1 MSGCMVWAAA
11 IAVGVLALLAAAQPL
26 QAEGP
31 GAVRTAT
38 GAMPQ
43 QGWALIIWHG
53 GPVGE
58 IRGAVVS
65 AGGCTLRSV
74 WSTDAD
80 GEFAGYIFGAPEF
93 VQQSFLELH
102 PGGELPE
109 LALLVLCEPP
119 PPPSPWVAG
128 VDLDAVYEYALQL
141 INEARAAEGVAP
153 VVLGTNTAA
162 QRHAEDAAEHCV
174 TSHWGSDGLLPYMRY
189 SLAGGYHG
197 NSENGSGR
205 PASVSDCDEARGV
218 PWSDATAIESHMDGL
233 MRSSG
238 HRVNILTPEWRQ
250 VSLGFG
256 RRGDSTFFFQQFET
270 DAVEFTELPSFDGTV
285 LRFAGRTKGGVTPLW
300 GGQAVALSYDPL
312 PEPIPR
318 EQWSGTGSYGYG
330 RGVVWLPLTRSSD
343 EHSFEFSADL
353 AAEMRGPGVYT
364 IALRSRIDGA
374 VRVVGRY
381 SVFVHEAPG
390 EPPPLIRPDTSRQL
404 RELEITDGPSLDGTV
419 LRIAGDVRTPFAL
432 DVRKPIAT
440 IYHLPTAVAWVRLK
454 SLLTTVDIPR
464 QAGIYG
470 DGPLAEVYAP
480 TPEPD
485 ERLGGGYGTS
495 ATPQLTALEFGHSD
509 SAYGWA
515 VDLGELLP
523 SSGVVHVV
531 LWQDRAGSGLRSL
544 LRVSVAIPE

>member
-1 MSGCMVWAAA
+1 MIRDAVRAAA

-38 GAMPQ
+38 GAMPR
-43 QGWALIIWHG
+43 QGWSLIIWHG
-53 GPVGE
+53 GPVGD

-74 WSTDAD
+74 WSTDAN
-80 GEFAGYIFGAPEF
+80 GEFAGYIFGAPAF
-93 VQQSFLELH
+93 VQGPFLELH

-119 PPPSPWVAG
+119 RPPSPWVAG
-128 VDLDAVYEYALQL
+128 VDLDAVYEYALEL
-141 INEARAAEGVAP
+141 INEARAEAGVEP
-153 VVLGTNTAA
+153 VVLGTNVAA
-162 QRHAEDAAEHCV
+162 QRHAEDMAEHCV
-174 TSHWGSDGLLPYMRY
+174 QSHWGSDGALPYMRY
-189 SLAGGYHG
+189 SVAGGYHANG
-197 NSENGSGR
+197 ENVASWLSGSGCSGER
-205 PASVSDCDEARGV
+205 FAAWTDREATSSRM
-218 PWSDATAIESHMDGL
+218 TRL
-233 MRSSG
+233 MGSEG
-238 HRVNILTPEWRQ
+238 HRKNILNPRWRS
-250 VSLGFG
+250 VSLGYA
-256 RRGDSTFFFQQFET
+256 RRGDSVFVAQQFET

-300 GGQAVALSYDPL
+300 GDQAVALSYDPL